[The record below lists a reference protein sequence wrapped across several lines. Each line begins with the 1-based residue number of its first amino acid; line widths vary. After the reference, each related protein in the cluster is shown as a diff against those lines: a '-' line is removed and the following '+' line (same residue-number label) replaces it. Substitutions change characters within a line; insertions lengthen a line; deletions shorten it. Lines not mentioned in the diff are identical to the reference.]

1 MKPDFY
7 PTRLDE
13 LDAFLGKL
21 KEGDVRAFGTSA
33 GGRPLHVV
41 TYGDKEKVV
50 RRAPLSAALE
60 SGKPETFYGET
71 ARQVLMI
78 VCTIHG
84 GEMEGIAG
92 AANLMNVLETG
103 KDLKGKAWPDVRR
116 DAATLRLVIVP
127 CANPDGRAH
136 IPDDKDDPTT
146 WTEEEVHEYRHGRYR
161 GGEPATWP
169 KCKAPLPADEDD
181 YEYFGGYMN
190 DAHVIP
196 DHGYF
201 LGPELAP
208 EAHALIEL
216 ALDEHAHC
224 VLDCHSC
231 ESGPF
236 MICGSEVLPKAICE
250 AQFRADG
257 AVRDRWRERSLGA
270 KPWTVTGKSQTLSLR
285 ELYWFI
291 AGAQTHTFEAPN
303 GMYPGNLWTHDRIV
317 DMYLTLFEV
326 FLSIGANE
334 NFRVVRRPTE

>member
-21 KEGDVRAFGTSA
+21 KEGEVRAFGTSA
-33 GGRPLHVV
+33 GGRPLHDV

-161 GGEPATWP
+161 GGEAATWP
-169 KCKAPLPADEDD
+169 KCKAPLPATEDD

-208 EAHALIEL
+208 EAHALIKL

>member
-7 PTRLDE
+7 ITRLDE
-13 LDAFLGKL
+13 MDAFLGKL
-21 KEGDVRAFGTSA
+21 NKGEVRAFGTSA
-33 GGRPLHVV
+33 GGRPIRAVC
-41 TYGDKEKVV
+41 YGQKEEIV
-50 RRAPLSAALE
+50 RTAPLSAAIE
-60 SGKPETFYGET
+60 SGKPETFYGDVT
-71 ARQVLMI
+71 RQVLLI
-78 VCTIHG
+78 VSTIHG
-84 GEMEGIAG
+84 GEMEGMAG
-92 AANLMNVLETG
+92 VANLMNVLETG
-103 KDLKGKAWPDVRR
+103 EDLKGKTWPGIVE
-116 DAATLRLVIVP
+116 DAKKLRVAIVP

-146 WTEEEVHEYRHGRYR
+146 WTEDEVHEYRHGRYR

-169 KCKAPLPADEDD
+169 KCKAPLPASEDD

-201 LGPELAP
+201 LGPDLAP
-208 EAHALIEL
+208 EAHALIDL

-236 MICGSEVLPKAICE
+236 MIVGGPVLPKAIQE
-250 AQFRADG
+250 AQFRMDG
-257 AVRDRWRERSLGA
+257 AVRQTWRERSLGA

-303 GMYPGNLWTHDRIV
+303 GMLGGNTWSHDQIV

-326 FLSIGANE
+326 FFTVGANE
-334 NFRVVRRPTE
+334 DFRVVRRP

>member
-7 PTRLDE
+7 VTRLDE
-13 LDAFLGKL
+13 LDAFLSTL
-21 KEGDVRAFGTSA
+21 KTGEVREFGRSA
-33 GGRPLHVV
+33 GGRPLQAV
-41 TYGDKEKVV
+41 TYGEKEEIT
-50 RRAPLSAALE
+50 RLAPLSAAIE
-60 SGKPETFYGET
+60 STKPETFYGET
-71 ARQVLMI
+71 TRQVLMI
-78 VCTIHG
+78 VSTIHG
-84 GEMEGIAG
+84 GEMESIAG
-92 AANLMNVLETG
+92 VCNLMSVLETG
-103 KDLKGKAWPDVRR
+103 RDLKGKTWPDLRR
-116 DAATLRLVIVP
+116 DAAKLRLVVVG

-146 WTEEEVHEYRHGRYR
+146 WTEEEVHAYRHGRYT

-169 KCKAPLPADEDD
+169 RCKAPLPASEDD

-190 DAHVIP
+190 DAHVVP

-201 LGPELAP
+201 LGPEYSP
-208 EAHALIEL
+208 EAHALIQL
-216 ALDEHAHC
+216 ALDEHVHC

-236 MICGSEVLPKAICE
+236 MICGRDVLPKPLVE

-257 AVRDRWRERSLGA
+257 AFRQKLRERALGA
-270 KPWTVTGKSQTLSLR
+270 KPWTVTGHTQTLSLR

-303 GMYPGNLWTHDRIV
+303 GMFPGNTWKHDQIV

-326 FLSIGANE
+326 FGSIGANE
-334 NFRVVRRPTE
+334 NFRVVRRP